1 MKCDELNYQDSSKA
15 YLTVLILN
23 PLRRPGPPTGR
34 AQGRNRVLGSR
45 GQARQHAPRGRAASS
60 ARERPVEPGRSGE
73 QRAGDD
79 EAGDGDGAQRGRGPV

>member
-1 MKCDELNYQDSSKA
+1 MNKRSYSSGKTDSFDSET
-15 YLTVLILN
+15 L
-23 PLRRPGPPTGR
+23 LRRPGPPAGR

-45 GQARQHAPRGRAASS
+45 GHARQHCPRGRAASA
-60 ARERPVEPGRSGE
+60 ARERLVEQGPDVG